1 MPRATL
7 TYDLPDD
14 NAEFRAALAG
24 REALI
29 VLHEIDSFCR
39 NKAKYGELAE
49 AVERLVQEIR
59 EMIPGELLDI

>member
-7 TYDLPDD
+7 SFDLPDEI
-14 NAEFRAALAG
+14 AEFRAALAG

-49 AVERLVQEIR
+49 AVEAVVQEIR
-59 EMIPGELLDI
+59 DMIPGELLDI